1 MSLRFDNQPGNMSIM
16 MPSEISNINADDI
29 AHEIK
34 AMLRKHTPSN
44 ITIDFS
50 ETISMSGNSY
60 KLINIIRQ
68 TAKQYGGVVS
78 LYNITSN
85 IQNYLLL
92 NDVKI
97 I

>member
-1 MSLRFDNQPGNMSIM
+1 MNLRFDNQPGNMSIM
-16 MPSEISNINADDI
+16 MPSEINDSNASDI

-34 AMLRKHTPSN
+34 TMLRKHTPSN

-50 ETISMSGNSY
+50 ETISISGNSY

-78 LYNITSN
+78 LYNMASN

-92 NDVKI
+92 NNVKI

>member
-16 MPSEISNINADDI
+16 MPSEINNFNAGDI
-29 AHEIK
+29 AQEIK
-34 AMLRKHTPSN
+34 TMFRKHTPSN

-50 ETISMSGNSY
+50 ETVSMSGNSY

-78 LYNITSN
+78 LYNMVSN